1 MSFETDVLI
10 MVRHLTDDVDCGAYT
25 YSDDRLIALIFVA
38 SNYVNMDIGSS
49 YTISLSNQTIS
60 PTPDS
65 NFANLVSLKAACLL
79 LRSVASSYARQDFKF
94 QDGPSTID
102 LKGISDKI
110 KDSANSLCDQ
120 YTKSAQRIIMG
131 DMAGGCAFSTPNSD
145 S

>member
-1 MSFETDVLI
+1 MSFETDVLM

-38 SNYVNMDIGSS
+38 SNYVNMDISGS

-60 PTPDS
+60 PTPDA
-65 NFANLVSLKAACLL
+65 NFVNLVSLKAACLL

-120 YTKSAQRIIMG
+120 YTRSAQRIIMG
-131 DMAGGCAFSTPNSD
+131 DGGYGFSTPNSD